1 MMTNDF
7 LSQFHKNAFHATDVQ
22 KGRGS
27 SGKVLFRLSF
37 TDGANRLSTPAAT
50 VAVVNGKGDI
60 VQADYKQYQGETF
73 NVLRIIDNIQKEQA
87 MRISWDTAEDQSI
100 RLHDYPYLLFALLR
114 CDNLVDDSLKP
125 LKVSQEPATIVL
137 KITKNE
143 SGQQYIPSLLARA
156 EGQQPQAFEL
166 LSDVFALIGDTI
178 CPIASLGEN
187 YLRIGFFNEMF
198 PCTLVEQYLSV
209 FYSYINNVDLDFE
222 DYTLVRSEQTVSTV
236 PTIII
241 EKVDADMALYL
252 RLIYTLPGTD
262 SDFAQRFDLTCL
274 ATLTMERQVLLRR
287 IVHSDVAG
295 DEEELRKTIIG
306 CAPTKT
312 MAKDVWNSDGEF
324 IIPQDVAGPFLLQA
338 LPKLVLHY
346 QLLGAE
352 RLKEYKVKPIVP
364 KMNLKLSSGINF
376 LEGTASIDIDGA
388 EMSLRSFLQQY
399 NKQKY
404 VTLSDG
410 QRGLVDE
417 HYVKRLERIFRK
429 VEKGDKAKV
438 SFFDLP
444 EIEDLLNE
452 KLEGQTF
459 KHYREFYEGFNQL
472 ASKRLTTTGVN
483 AKLRNYQKEGVK
495 WIQYLYDN
503 NFGGCL
509 ADDMGLGKTLQAITM
524 LTKVYRKPTAPLS
537 SPEGDTLAGKPALK
551 SNEAPLSSPEGDT
564 LAGKPALKSN
574 EAPPSSP
581 EGDTLAGK
589 PAHKSNEA
597 PLSSP
602 EGDTLAGKPALK
614 SNEAPSGAVGGA
626 SGSLGASLIVMPRSL
641 LFNWQ
646 DELKKFAPQLTYYT
660 YYGAQRNLEEAM
672 KQQLILTTY
681 ALVRNDIEQFR
692 QQHFHYIIL
701 DESQNIKNLQ
711 SQTTQAIFLLN
722 GAHRLALSGT
732 PIENNLTELYSL
744 YRFLNPAMLGTAED
758 FNRQYATPIQHQADK
773 EATESLRRKI
783 FPFMLRRLKKD
794 VLKELPDRTEQT
806 LYVEMEPSHAQFYEE
821 RRSYYEQAIQSSIKA
836 QGLEKSQMMMFQ
848 ALSELRRIASVP
860 ESLSDGAI
868 ASPKIPLLC
877 EQVEEA
883 VAGGHKVVIFFN
895 FIAGIELVGER
906 LTELGID
913 YTTMTGSTRDRRA
926 VIERF
931 QNDSGCRALLMT
943 LKTGGVGLNLTV
955 ADTVYIFEPWWN
967 KAAEEQA
974 INRLHRIGQKAKVL
988 SFALITRDTIEE
1000 KIRLLQQQ
1008 KQDLADSLITG
1019 DAAITKRL
1027 TEEDIKYIFGQ

>member
-1 MMTNDF
+1 MENNF
-7 LSQFHKNAFHATDVQ
+7 LSQFHKTAFRTTNAP
-22 KGRGS
+22 KGRG
-27 SGKVLFRLSF
+27 KTNVSF
-37 TDGANRLSTPAAT
+37 KLTFDRGAMVTVVDDKGNAITP
-50 VAVVNGKGDI
+50 
-60 VQADYKQYQGETF
+60 DYKQYQGETF
-73 NVLRIIDNIQKEQA
+73 NVLRIIDNIRQEQA
-87 MRISWDTAEDQSI
+87 MRISWDTDEDNGI

-114 CDNLVDDSLKP
+114 CDNLVDGKLNP
-125 LKVSQEPATIVL
+125 LKVSDTPATVL
-137 KITKNE
+137 LQINSE
-143 SGQQYIPSLLARA
+143 NGQCTPSLLARC
-156 EGQQPQAFEL
+156 EGQSPQPFEL

-178 CPIASLGEN
+178 SPIASLGEN
-187 YLRIGFFNEMF
+187 YLRIGFFNEQF
-198 PCTLVEQYLSV
+198 PRTLLEQYLSV
-209 FYSYINNVDLDFE
+209 FYSYIDNVDLDFE
-222 DYTLVRSEQTVSTV
+222 DYQLVVSEQTIETT

-241 EKVDADMALYL
+241 EKVDGDMALYL
-252 RLIYTLPGTD
+252 RLTYTLPGTD
-262 SDFAQRFDLTCL
+262 ANFAERFDLTCL
-274 ATLTMERQVLLRR
+274 ATLTMEHQVLLRR
-287 IVHSDVAG
+287 IVHT
-295 DEEELRKTIIG
+295 DEAQDETELRKTILAY
-306 CAPTKT
+306 APTKT
-312 MAKDVWNSDGEF
+312 AAKDVWDDGGEF

-338 LPKLVLHY
+338 LPQLVRRY
-346 QLLGAE
+346 KLLGAE

-364 KMNLKLSSGINF
+364 KMNLKLSSGIDF
-376 LEGTASIDIDGA
+376 LEGSATMNIDGE

-429 VEKGDKAKV
+429 VEKGDKVKV

-444 EIEDLLNE
+444 EIENLLAE

-472 ASKRLTTTGVN
+472 ASKRLSTTGVK

-495 WIQYLYDN
+495 WINYLYDN

-509 ADDMGLGKTLQAITM
+509 ADDMGLGKTLQTITM
-524 LTKVYRKPTAPLS
+524 LTKVYKRPTPNP
-537 SPEGDTLAGKPALK
+537 SPTL
-551 SNEAPLSSPEGDT
+551 
-564 LAGKPALKSN
+564 
-574 EAPPSSP
+574 
-581 EGDTLAGK
+581 
-589 PAHKSNEA
+589 
-597 PLSSP
+597 
-602 EGDTLAGKPALK
+602 
-614 SNEAPSGAVGGA
+614 
-626 SGSLGASLIVMPRSL
+626 IIMPRSL

-646 DELKKFAPQLTYYT
+646 DELKKFAPQLTYYI
-660 YYGAQRNLEEAM
+660 YYGQQRNLKEAM

-692 QQHFHYIIL
+692 EQKFHYIIL

-711 SQTTQAIFLLN
+711 SQTTQAILLLN
-722 GAHRLALSGT
+722 GQHRLALSGT

-744 YRFLNPAMLGTAED
+744 YRFLNPAMLGSLDD
-758 FNRQYATPIQHQADK
+758 FNKQYAGPIQHGADK
-773 EATESLRRKI
+773 EATEALRRKI

-806 LYVEMEPSHAQFYEE
+806 LYVEMDDSHAKFYEE
-821 RRSYYEQAIQSSIKA
+821 RRQYYQMAIQQSIKS

-877 EQVEEA
+877 EQVEEL
-883 VAGGHKVVIFFN
+883 VSSGHKVVIFFN

-931 QNDSGCRALLMT
+931 QNDPGCRALLMT

-1027 TEEDIKYIFGQ
+1027 TEEDIKYIFGN

>member
-1 MMTNDF
+1 MESEF
-7 LSQFHKNAFHATDVQ
+7 LSQFHKTTFRQVSQQ
-22 KGRGS
+22 KGGVS
-27 SGKVLFRLSF
+27 KVKVLFRLQWVMPAGV
-37 TDGANRLSTPAAT
+37 TTQGGAAAVTVVDEKGNTITP
-50 VAVVNGKGDI
+50 
-60 VQADYKQYQGETF
+60 DYKQYQGETF
-73 NVLRIIDNIQKEQA
+73 NVLRIIDNIRQEQA
-87 MRISWDTAEDQSI
+87 MRISWDTDEEQGI

-114 CDNLVDDSLKP
+114 CDNLVDANLQP
-125 LKVSQEPATIVL
+125 LKVSNTPATIVL
-137 KITKNE
+137 RIEQANPQPPG
-143 SGQQYIPSLLARA
+143 SLIPSLLART
-156 EGQQPQAFEL
+156 EGQPAQPFRL
-166 LSDVFALIGDTI
+166 LSDVFALVGDTI

-187 YLRIGFFNEMF
+187 YLRLGFFSETF
-198 PCTLVEQYLSV
+198 PRTLLEQYLSV
-209 FYSYINNVDLDFE
+209 FYSYIDNVVLDFE
-222 DYTLVRSEQTVSTV
+222 DYQLVRSEQTVETV

-241 EKVDADMALYL
+241 EKVDGDMALYL
-252 RLIYTLPGTD
+252 RLTHTLPGTD
-262 SDFAQRFDLTCL
+262 ADFANRFDLTYL
-274 ATLTMERQVLLRR
+274 ATLTMEHQVLLRR
-287 IVHSDVAG
+287 IVHT
-295 DEEELRKTIIG
+295 DETQDEAELRKTILAY
-306 CAPTKT
+306 APTKT
-312 MAKDVWNSDGEF
+312 AAKDVWDFDGEF

-338 LPKLVLHY
+338 LPQLVRRY

-352 RLKEYKVKPIVP
+352 RLKDYKVKPIQP
-364 KMNLKLSSGINF
+364 KMNLKLSSGIDF
-376 LEGTASIDIDGA
+376 LEGSATIDIEGT

-417 HYVKRLERIFRK
+417 QYVKRLERIFRK
-429 VEKGDKAKV
+429 VEKGDKVKV

-444 EIEDLLNE
+444 EIESLLQE
-452 KLEGQTF
+452 KLEGKPF
-459 KHYREFYEGFNQL
+459 KHYREFYEGFNEL
-472 ASKRLTTTGVN
+472 ASKRLSTTGVN

-495 WIQYLYDN
+495 WINYLYDN

-509 ADDMGLGKTLQAITM
+509 ADDMGLGKTLQTITM
-524 LTKVYRKPTAPLS
+524 LVKVY
-537 SPEGDTLAGKPALK
+537 GAG
-551 SNEAPLSSPEGDT
+551 
-564 LAGKPALKSN
+564 
-574 EAPPSSP
+574 
-581 EGDTLAGK
+581 
-589 PAHKSNEA
+589 
-597 PLSSP
+597 
-602 EGDTLAGKPALK
+602 
-614 SNEAPSGAVGGA
+614 GGP
-626 SGSLGASLIVMPRSL
+626 SLIIMPRSL

-660 YYGAQRNLEEAM
+660 YYGAQRDLGDAM

-681 ALVRNDIEQFR
+681 ALVRNDIEEFR
-692 QQHFHYIIL
+692 KHEFHYIIL
-701 DESQNIKNLQ
+701 DESQNIKNLTA
-711 SQTTQAIFLLN
+711 QTTQAVLLLN
-722 GAHRLALSGT
+722 GQHRLALSGT

-744 YRFLNPAMLGTAED
+744 YRFLNPAMLGSLDD
-758 FNRQYATPIQHQADK
+758 FNHQYAGPIQHGADK
-773 EATESLRRKI
+773 EATEALRRKI

-794 VLKELPDRTEQT
+794 VLKELPDRMEQT
-806 LYVEMEPSHAQFYEE
+806 LYVEMEADHLRFYEE
-821 RRSYYEQAIQSSIKA
+821 RRQYYQQAIQQSIKT

-868 ASPKIPLLC
+868 ASPKISLLC

-913 YTTMTGSTRDRRA
+913 YATMTGSTRDRRA

-931 QNDSGCRALLMT
+931 QNDAGCRALLMT

-974 INRLHRIGQKAKVL
+974 INRLHRIGQKAKVM
-988 SFALITRDTIEE
+988 SYALITRDTIEE

-1027 TEEDIKYIFGQ
+1027 TEEDIKYIFGK